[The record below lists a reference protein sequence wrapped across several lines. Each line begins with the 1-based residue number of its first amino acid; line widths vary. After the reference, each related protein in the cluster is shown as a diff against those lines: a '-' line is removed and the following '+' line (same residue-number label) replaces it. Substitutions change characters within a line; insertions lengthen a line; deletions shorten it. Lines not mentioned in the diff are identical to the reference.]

1 MKRIWIL
8 FVFVFLFQNVAA
20 AGTSQPLN
28 REKEELDRAATK
40 VYKTALDQMTAGEY
54 WKAAQNL
61 IVITDYYSDYKNMDA
76 VLYQLG
82 NCMFHMDLYS
92 AAERIFV
99 YLIKNYIDSPYVS
112 NALYGLERVYYADKR
127 YNKALTYFQVIQ
139 DRFPQMNEMDGAL
152 YYAGQSFFYTK
163 DFTESLILLGKIS
176 PKSSFGGYALYTM
189 GLDYLKKKSVD
200 NAIRSFQKILDL
212 PKIYS
217 EWNALRQRARLVL
230 GLIYFE
236 LKDYP
241 HSVDYLKGVSEN
253 SAEYSKALL
262 GLAWDFMKMKEYHKA
277 VPPLEIFVKK
287 FPHSEYM
294 PEVYLLLGQAHLK
307 LHLYEKSIYY
317 FNKILEL
324 FPKDEKRELIIQSIV
339 KNIDAEEKLIKQ
351 IQVNLLLMETR
362 LLNSIRIVSNKK
374 YIPKFMFQQK
384 NQLEKRRKLLLKEIY
399 RERIEYEN
407 LLSQIDQL
415 RLVYEKRNRDW
426 RSYAEYGISRALYL
440 KEQE

>member
-1 MKRIWIL
+1 MRRLWIFLVL
-8 FVFVFLFQNVAA
+8 FFSLSTVAG
-20 AGTSQPLN
+20 AGFSQPGA
-28 REKEELDRAATK
+28 RTREELDRAATK
-40 VYKTALDQMTAGEY
+40 VYKAALNQMAAGDY

-61 IVITDYYSDYKNMDA
+61 IIITDYYGTYQNMDA

-82 NCMFHMDLYS
+82 TCMFKMDLYT

-99 YLIKNYIDSPYVS
+99 YLIKNYLDSPYVS

-163 DFTESLILLGKIS
+163 DYTESLILLGKIH
-176 PKSSFGGYALYTM
+176 PKSSFSGYAWYTM

-200 NAIRSFQKILDL
+200 NAISSFQKILDL

-217 EWNALRQRARLVL
+217 EWNALRERARLVL

-241 HSVDYLKGVSEN
+241 RSVEYLKNVSSN
-253 SAEYSKALL
+253 SAVYSKALL
-262 GLAWDFMKMKEYHKA
+262 GLAWDFMKMEEYQKA
-277 VPPLEIFVKK
+277 VPPLEVFVNR

-307 LHLYEKSIYY
+307 LHLYDKSIGY
-317 FNKILEL
+317 FNRLLEM
-324 FPKDEKRELIIQSIV
+324 FPKDERRELVIQSIV
-339 KNIDAEEKLIKQ
+339 KNIDSEEKLIKQ

-362 LLNSIRIVSNKK
+362 LLNSISIVSNKK

-384 NQLEKRRKLLLKEIY
+384 NQLEKRRKLLLQEILKERNQY
-399 RERIEYEN
+399 DD
-407 LLSQIDQL
+407 LLNQIQQL